1 MQKQQEITLNIA
13 PVAKPR
19 MTRRD
24 KWKNPP
30 RPVVTK
36 YRAFKDEIAL
46 KKNGFYLP
54 DSFSVLFMVP
64 MPKSWSKKKKALFM
78 GQPHKQVPDLDNMI
92 KGLGDAFKV
101 DDSGIYHIH
110 AKKIWWDEGKIT
122 IREL

>member
-1 MQKQQEITLNIA
+1 MQKPQEITLNIA

-24 KWKNPP
+24 KRPP
-30 RPVVTK
+30 VRPVVAK
-36 YRAFKDEIAL
+36 YWAFKDEITL

-54 DSFSVLFMVP
+54 DAFSVVFFVP

-78 GQPHKQVPDLDNMI
+78 GQPHKQTPDLDNLI

-122 IREL
+122 IKEI